1 MDASVREKIE
11 RRAYEIFLSRG
22 GAHGSQKDDWDR
34 AEKEIMDELNHK
46 KTANKTQE
54 LETKEPSPTSQ
65 TDLEH
70 VVPAITETKTKR
82 TARSATSTVTAPAKK
97 RTVKK
102 KTDV

>member
-1 MDASVREKIE
+1 MDASIREKIE

-22 GAHGSQKDDWDR
+22 GAHGSHEGDWER

-46 KTANKTQE
+46 KTANKIQE

-70 VVPAITETKTKR
+70 VVPEVTETKTKR
-82 TARSATSTVTAPAKK
+82 AVRSTTSTATAPAKK
-97 RTVKK
+97 RVVKK
-102 KTDV
+102 KADA